1 MKKLTAVI
9 MILTL
14 TVMCL
19 CACDTNVPTE
29 NDGRLKVIATI
40 FPQYDLARQIAGDSA
55 DVSMLITPGAESHS
69 FEPTTSDIISI
80 SECDIFIYTGG
91 ESDDWI
97 DSMLKSVNNPDMTVI
112 SMMDCVE
119 DRITVEHTDEDDG
132 HIHSEEDEHVWTSPK
147 NCIVAAEKICAE
159 MCGKDTENSG
169 SYKNNLSLL
178 VSDLNA
184 LDKAFRDVV
193 ENAKRNE
200 LVFGDRFPLYYFARE
215 YSLDC
220 YSAFSGCSDDT
231 EASASTVASL
241 IDRVKNDNLPVVYRL
256 ELSSGTI
263 ASTISS
269 QTGAEV
275 MTFYSCHNISKED
288 FENGETYISMMQR
301 NVESL
306 KIALN

>member
-9 MILTL
+9 AILT
-14 TVMCL
+14 VMIMCL
-19 CACDTNVPTE
+19 CACDTNTPAE
-29 NDGRLKVIATI
+29 DDGRLRVIATI

-69 FEPTTSDIISI
+69 FEPTSSDIISI

-97 DSMLKSVNNPDMTVI
+97 DSMLKSINNPDMTVI
-112 SMMDCVE
+112 SLMDCVE

-132 HIHSEEDEHVWTSPK
+132 YIHSEEDEHIWTSPL
-147 NCIVAAEKICAE
+147 NCVAVAEKICAQ
-159 MCGKDTENSG
+159 MISKDTENSEIY
-169 SYKNNLSLL
+169 SNNLRSL
-178 VSDLNA
+178 VSDLNG
-184 LDKAFRDVV
+184 LDRDFRNVV

-231 EASASTVASL
+231 EASAATVASL
-241 IDRVKNDNLPVVYRL
+241 IDRVKNDSLPVVYKI
-256 ELSSGTI
+256 ELSSDSI

-269 QTGAEV
+269 ETGAEV

-306 KIALN
+306 RLALN

>member
-9 MILTL
+9 AILT
-14 TVMCL
+14 VMIMCL
-19 CACDTNVPTE
+19 CACDTNTPAE
-29 NDGRLKVIATI
+29 DDGRLRVIATI

-69 FEPTTSDIISI
+69 YEPTTSDIIRI

-97 DSMLKSVNNPDMTVI
+97 DSMLKSINNPDMTVI
-112 SMMDCVE
+112 SLIDCVE

-132 HIHSEEDEHVWTSPK
+132 YIHSEEDEHIWTSPI
-147 NCIVAAEKICAE
+147 NCIAVAEKICAQ
-159 MCGKDTENSG
+159 MSIKDTENSE
-169 SYKNNLSLL
+169 SYNNNLRSL

-184 LDKAFRDVV
+184 LDRDFRNVV

-231 EASASTVASL
+231 EASAATVASL
-241 IDRVKNDNLPVVYRL
+241 IDRVKNDNLPVVYKI
-256 ELSSGTI
+256 ELSSDSI

-269 QTGAEV
+269 ETGAEV
-275 MTFYSCHNISKED
+275 MIFYSCHNISKED
-288 FENGETYISMMQR
+288 FENGETYVSMMQR

-306 KIALN
+306 RLALN